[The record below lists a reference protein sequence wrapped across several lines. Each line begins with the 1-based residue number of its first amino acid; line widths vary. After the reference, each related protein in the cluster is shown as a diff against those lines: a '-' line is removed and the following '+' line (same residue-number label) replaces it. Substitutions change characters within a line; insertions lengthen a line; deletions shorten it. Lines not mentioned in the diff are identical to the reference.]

1 MSRNELNT
9 TISELAEIQM
19 DLREDR
25 EMNRR
30 KFDLFLAEIKKL
42 DEQDAQLSFKLDKA
56 IDRIKDLMKR
66 INSKESE

>member
-1 MSRNELNT
+1 MNSMSIVN
-9 TISELAEIQM
+9 ELAEIQM

-25 EMNRR
+25 DMNRK

-66 INSKESE
+66 INSKDSE